1 MRDKITNDFQ
11 LQQFSQRARSITKF
25 IPAAAL
31 CLTVFSGTVFAQ
43 DAAFDLPQLSSSY
56 IKDQESFRL
65 AANERDVLVK
75 KSGSAAPE
83 FKNSE
88 FEPALVS
95 GSNAHKYLGLATIV
109 AAVATAA
116 SAPGE
121 GCENNCPPPS
131 QLPPRETNGTHAKL
145 AKATV
150 ALAAATIV
158 TGVITHWDDFHLE
171 DGFSDPDNLHVL
183 LGVTGAVLMAYA
195 VNKSA
200 NSSVPV
206 SHAGIAEAGA
216 LGMAAA
222 IKITW

>member
-1 MRDKITNDFQ
+1 MKDKKLIG
-11 LQQFSQRARSITKF
+11 AV
-25 IPAAAL
+25 AL
-31 CLTVFSGTVFAQ
+31 CLTVLSGAAFAQ
-43 DAAFDLPQLSSSY
+43 DAALDIPPLSGTY
-56 IKDQESFRL
+56 IKDKKSFRL
-65 AANERDVLVK
+65 AMNERDTLVK

-83 FKNSE
+83 IKNPE

-121 GCENNCPPPS
+121 GCEKNCPPPS

-158 TGVITHWDDFHLE
+158 TGVIAHWDDFHVE
-171 DGFSDPDNLHVL
+171 DGLTDPDNLHVL
-183 LGVTGAVLMAYA
+183 LGVTGAALMAYA

-206 SHAGIAEAGA
+206 SHAGMAEAGA

>member
-1 MRDKITNDFQ
+1 MKGI
-11 LQQFSQRARSITKF
+11 KF
-25 IPAAAL
+25 IGTVLLSMGAL
-31 CLTVFSGTVFAQ
+31 SGTAFAQ
-43 DAAFDLPQLSSSY
+43 EEVFDLPPLSGTY
-56 IKDQESFRL
+56 IKDKESFRL
-65 AANERDVLVK
+65 ALNERETLVK

-83 FKNSE
+83 IKKSE
-88 FEPALVS
+88 VEPELFS
-95 GSNAHKYLGLATIV
+95 SSNAHKYLGLATIV

-131 QLPPRETNGTHAKL
+131 QLPPRETNGAHAKW
-145 AKATV
+145 AKTTV
-150 ALAAATIV
+150 ALAAATIA
-158 TGVITHWDDFHLE
+158 TGVIAHWDDFHLE
-171 DGFSDPDNLHVL
+171 DGLTDPDNLHVL